1 MLIFNSLGRKGNLG
15 NQLFQIAST
24 VGLAIKHDKPVSF
37 PDWEYSN
44 YFDYELP
51 RQDKNKKLIQIVEKS
66 YEFHDFEIGDEDY
79 DINGALQS
87 EKYFD
92 IETTKK
98 MFKFK
103 DALVDNLV
111 DKYSHLFKNNPIFI
125 SVRRGDFVHHPHY
138 YQLPY
143 WYYILALKNNFTDWE
158 ERDLIFMSDNID
170 YCKSHFKFLKNAFF
184 LENLSAV
191 EQLIL
196 GTQGKDFIIS
206 NSTFSWWLA
215 WLGEKKNSKIIRPI
229 KNFRGSF
236 AKLNN
241 DRDYFPERWLAFGYK
256 KHCMKPQNYKLLVQE
271 IFFQSNDFFYRTLDV
286 FTNIINRIIKRISR

>member
-24 VGLAIKHDKPVSF
+24 VGLAIKHNKPFSF

-51 RQDKNKKLIQIVEKS
+51 KQDKSKKLIQIVEKG
-66 YEFHDFEIGDEDY
+66 YEFHNWEIGNEDY

-103 DALVDNLV
+103 DVLVHNLTV
-111 DKYSHLFKNNPIFI
+111 QYGHLFKNNPIFI
-125 SVRRGDFVHHPHY
+125 SVRRGDFVYHSYY

-143 WYYILALKNNFTDWE
+143 WYYILALKNNFADWE

-184 LENLSAV
+184 LENLTAI

-196 GTQGKDFIIS
+196 GSQGKDFIIS

-215 WLGEKKNSKIIRPI
+215 WLGEKETSKIIRPL

-241 DRDYFPERWLAFGYK
+241 DKDFFPDRWFSFDYK
-256 KHCMKPQNYKLLVQE
+256 KHCIKPKNYILLFQE
-271 IFFQSNDFFYRTLDV
+271 IYFQLNDFLCQRV
-286 FTNIINRIIKRISR
+286 VEITNVINRIKKRISR

>member
-24 VGLAIKHDKPVSF
+24 VGLAIKHDKPFSF

-51 RQDKNKKLIQIVEKS
+51 KQDKNKKLIQIVEKS
-66 YEFHDFEIGDEDY
+66 YEFHDFEIGDENY

-111 DKYSHLFKNNPIFI
+111 AKYSHLFKNNPIFI

-143 WYYILALKNNFTDWE
+143 WYYILALQNNFADWE

-196 GTQGKDFIIS
+196 GSQGKDFIIS

-241 DRDYFPERWLAFGYK
+241 DRDYFPERWLAFAYK
-256 KHCMKPQNYKLLVQE
+256 KHCMQPKNYKLLVQE
-271 IFFQSNDFFYRTLDV
+271 IFFQSNDFFCRTVDV
-286 FTNIINRIIKRISR
+286 FTNIVNRITKRISR

>member
-24 VGLAIKHDKPVSF
+24 VGLAVKHNKPFSF
-37 PDWEYSN
+37 PEWEYEE

-51 RQDKNKKLIQIVEKS
+51 KQDKNKKLIQIVEKS
-66 YEFHDFEIGDEDY
+66 YEFHDFEIGNEDY

-103 DALVDNLV
+103 DIFVDDLTT
-111 DKYSHLFKNNPIFI
+111 KYSHLFKNNPIFI

-143 WYYILALKNNFTDWE
+143 WYYILALKNNFSDWE
-158 ERDLIFMSDNID
+158 ERDLIFMSDNIN
-170 YCKSHFKFLKNAFF
+170 YCKSHFKFLKKAVF
-184 LENLSAV
+184 LENLSAA

-196 GTQGKDFIIS
+196 GAQGTDFIIS

-215 WLGEKKNSKIIRPI
+215 WLGEKKNSKIVRPV

-241 DRDYFPERWLAFGYK
+241 DKDFFPERWLSFDYK
-256 KHCMKPQNYKLLVQE
+256 KYCMKPTNSRLFIQE
-271 IFFQSNDFFYRTLDV
+271 VYFQSNDFICQKAAIITDV
-286 FTNIINRIIKRISR
+286 INRIKKRISR